1 MLYNREQ
8 GYDSSRPASGQSLST
23 GVQGEQ
29 RVLGRRNRRDTE
41 RLRHVVDCLPYE
53 TRIAMLEGLR
63 RYDRIIVGAYSDR
76 SGGVCPMLA
85 AHRCG
90 GRTDFR
96 SFARAWDRFT
106 GAGRRAR
113 RATERELRTLTTH
126 IEASV
131 WREAE
136 LRSELTA
143 PVPARPAPKAPR
155 RRRYGGAWL
164 RPFRRWDGYRD
175 AVEAALQQDEPGA
188 ETERDRELSAR

>member
-1 MLYNREQ
+1 M
-8 GYDSSRPASGQSLST
+8 
-23 GVQGEQ
+23 
-29 RVLGRRNRRDTE
+29 GRGNRRDTD

-53 TRIAMLEGLR
+53 TRVAMLEGLR

-113 RATERELRTLTTH
+113 RATERELRTLTAQ
-126 IEASV
+126 IEASIL
-131 WREAE
+131 REDEMRGDIA
-136 LRSELTA
+136 RVA
-143 PVPARPAPKAPR
+143 ARPVGMHRPR
-155 RRRYGGAWL
+155 RRYAGAWL
-164 RPFRRWDGYRD
+164 RPFRHWDGYRD
-175 AVEAALQQDEPGA
+175 AVEAAMRQDEPER
-188 ETERDRELSAR
+188 ETERSVH

>member
-1 MLYNREQ
+1 MRGRLYVI
-8 GYDSSRPASGQSLST
+8 SG
-23 GVQGEQ
+23 
-29 RVLGRRNRRDTE
+29 RKRRDTE

-53 TRIAMLEGLR
+53 TRVAMLQGLQ

-113 RATERELRTLTTH
+113 KASEREVRTLCGQ
-126 IEASV
+126 IEASL
-131 WREAE
+131 WREDEFRAE
-136 LRSELTA
+136 IAGLAQGSRTA
-143 PVPARPAPKAPR
+143 QPSAATPDPEQ
-155 RRRYGGAWL
+155 GGAWL
-164 RPFRRWDGYRD
+164 RPFRRWDGYRE
-175 AVEAALQQDEPGA
+175 AVATALRQLAGREPERAAEAEPRDEEPVA
-188 ETERDRELSAR
+188 TRD